1 MMIVETCPRCG
12 ADLVSFLLTC
22 DPPIPQKACHC
33 CGWRWTGEPEEVV
46 RIPFGGNSYAGTNTT
61 YLDDGYQADNVPMTR
76 ITKAVRHNPVQLSDS
91 GYDSSPCR
99 TCSNN
104 PANGGS
110 GICLCTLGQ
119 PEFT

>member
-1 MMIVETCPRCG
+1 MIVETCPRCG

-22 DPPIPQKACHC
+22 DPPIPQKECHC

-46 RIPFGGNSYAGTNTT
+46 RIPFGGNSYYMETN
-61 YLDDGYQADNVPMTR
+61 R
-76 ITKAVRHNPVQLSDS
+76 RNPVQRCRF

-110 GICLCTLGQ
+110 GNCNCTLGQ
-119 PEFT
+119 PEIT